1 MTYLTAYLA
10 IGALIGI
17 TYYIAQRISERR
29 TSLGISRT
37 LSAALFPERHTL
49 RYRLANHVVAPLI
62 AVVVV
67 AIAWP
72 IALIMQARVW
82 LQRDEDESV
91 GTKSAPESESVVLKE
106 HLQERLSLDEVERRE
121 RVVDPLNAVPDVPF
135 GHLHARWVEFRAEIG
150 PEDEIWSF
158 SACGESVWNRDQERM
173 GYVIVRPRGIGSSM
187 LTSWKNRE

>member
-17 TYYIAQRISERR
+17 TYYIAQRISESR
-29 TSLGISRT
+29 TSPGISRT
-37 LSAALFPERHTL
+37 LSAALYPERHTL
-49 RYRLANHVVAPLI
+49 RYRLANDVVAPLI

-82 LQRDEDESV
+82 LQREEDEFV
-91 GTKSAPESESVVLKE
+91 GSESEPESRSLVLKE

-135 GHLHARWVEFRAEIG
+135 GHLHARWAEFRGGLG

-158 SACGESVWNRDQERM
+158 SACGESDWNRDQERI
-173 GYVIVRPRGIGSSM
+173 GYVIVRPNGIGPSM